1 MRTRQILSSL
11 IHSHHSRRVDN
22 HHIVLRI
29 DSLQVQPNTIVS
41 GVFEE
46 GGNCTLVEDDS
57 MDAKGFAMLDLTS
70 LVIYDDV
77 LLTFMIDD
85 FHGNGSILFSS
96 HVVPNSIF
104 LLDTP

>member
-1 MRTRQILSSL
+1 
-11 IHSHHSRRVDN
+11 
-22 HHIVLRI
+22 
-29 DSLQVQPNTIVS
+29 
-41 GVFEE
+41 
-46 GGNCTLVEDDS
+46 